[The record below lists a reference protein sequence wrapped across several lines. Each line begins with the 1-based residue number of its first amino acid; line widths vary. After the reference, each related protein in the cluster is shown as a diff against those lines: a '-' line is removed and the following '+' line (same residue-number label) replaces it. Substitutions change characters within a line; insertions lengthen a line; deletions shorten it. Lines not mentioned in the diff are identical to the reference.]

1 MNDQFKRVVKILG
14 DLGPLIVAYS
24 GGVDSSLLA
33 AVVSSN
39 PDGKARYILLD
50 SPLMPRRAVDEALR
64 IAEEL
69 GIDCEVVPFPIL
81 DDERFCENPVDR
93 CAVCKR
99 AQSSI
104 LKEIGEGAV
113 IIDGANT
120 SDLGEFR
127 PGLAVSDEEG
137 IIHPFIE
144 AEIGKPEIRE
154 MARECGYSFRD
165 KPSDACLAT
174 RIPYGEPVTYEKLR
188 IIEMG
193 EEILR
198 GLGLSRFRFRIHGD
212 IARIEVP
219 PEEFGLA
226 LAGRDEI
233 VSAVRELG
241 LLYATL
247 DLAGFRSGSMDETL
261 SL

>member
-1 MNDQFKRVVKILG
+1 MDDRFERVGRILR
-14 DLGPLIVAYS
+14 DRSPVIVAYS

-33 AVVSSN
+33 AIVSRC
-39 PDGKARYILLD
+39 PDARARYILLD

-69 GIDCEVVPFPIL
+69 GIDCEVVPFAIL
-81 DDERFCENPVDR
+81 DDSEFSLNPFDR
-93 CAVCKR
+93 CAFCKR
-99 AQSSI
+99 AQSRI
-104 LKEIGEGAV
+104 LKEIGDGAL

-144 AEIGKPEIRE
+144 AGIGKQDVRE

-174 RIPYGEPVTYEKLR
+174 RIPYGEPITCETLH
-188 IIEMG
+188 IIEKG

-198 GLGLSRFRFRIHGD
+198 GLGFSRFRFRIHGD

-226 LAGRDEI
+226 LASRDEV
-233 VSAVRELG
+233 VSAVKSLG
-241 LLYATL
+241 LTYATL
-247 DLAGFRSGSMDETL
+247 DLVGFRSGSMDEQV
-261 SL
+261 

>member
-1 MNDQFKRVVKILG
+1 MSDRFERVGGIVR
-14 DLGPLIVAYS
+14 DLSPVIVAYS

-33 AVVSSN
+33 ALVSRN
-39 PDGKARYILLD
+39 PDGKARYILID

-69 GIDCEVVPFPIL
+69 GIDCEVVPFAIL
-81 DDERFCENPVDR
+81 DDGAFCENPVDR

-99 AQSSI
+99 AQSRI
-104 LKEIGEGAV
+104 LKEIGDGAT

-127 PGLAVSDEEG
+127 PGLSVSDEEG

-144 AEIGKPEIRE
+144 ADIGKEEIRE
-154 MARECGYSFRD
+154 MAHECGYSFRD

-174 RIPYGEPVTYEKLR
+174 RIPYGEPITCEKLS
-188 IIEMG
+188 IIEKG

-198 GLGLSRFRFRIHGD
+198 EMGFSRFRFRIHGD
-212 IARIEVP
+212 IARIEVL

-226 LAGRDEI
+226 LAGHHEI
-233 VSAVRELG
+233 VVAVRELG
-241 LLYATL
+241 LSYATL
-247 DLAGFRSGSMDETL
+247 DLAGFRSGSMDEVV
-261 SL
+261 

>member
-1 MNDQFKRVVKILG
+1 MNDQFKRIVKILG
-14 DLGPLIVAYS
+14 DLGQLIVAYS

-50 SPLMPRRAVDEALR
+50 SPLMSRRAVNEALR

-69 GIDCEVVPFPIL
+69 EIDCELVPFPIL

-99 AQSSI
+99 LQSRI
-104 LKEIGEGAV
+104 LKEIGEGSV

-137 IIHPFIE
+137 FIHPFIE
-144 AEIGKPEIRE
+144 AEIGKQEIRE

-174 RIPYGEPVTYEKLR
+174 RIPYGEQITPEKLG

-198 GLGLSRFRFRIHGD
+198 DIGFSRFRFRTHGE
-212 IARIEVP
+212 IARIEVM

-226 LAGRDEI
+226 VASRDEI
-233 VSAVRELG
+233 VSAVKSLG

-247 DLAGFRSGSMDETL
+247 DLAGFRSGSMDEL
-261 SL
+261 V